1 MNQAIADFSN
11 SFTLNDT
18 SVLSLM
24 DKEHGWQNK
33 YRRIMLMGKELPAF
47 DETLK
52 GEENQVAGCESQVW
66 LVASWHQ
73 DRLMVA
79 ASSDAK
85 IVKGLVAIVLA
96 AFNGKSHH
104 QVLEFDMPSYL
115 DQLGLMDQLS
125 PSRGNG
131 IKAIINRILS
141 LAEQGPNRS

>member
-1 MNQAIADFSN
+1 
-11 SFTLNDT
+11 
-18 SVLSLM
+18 
-24 DKEHGWQNK
+24 
-33 YRRIMLMGKELPAF
+33 MLMGKELPAF

-52 GEENQVAGCESQVW
+52 REESQVAGCESQVW

-73 DRLMVA
+73 DQLLLA

-85 IVKGLVAIVLA
+85 IVKGLIAIVLA
-96 AFNGKSHH
+96 AFNGKSHR

-131 IKAIINRILS
+131 IKAIINRILL
-141 LAEQGPNRS
+141 LAEQGPDRS